1 MKNSSGL
8 LVFGLDLVGVSRSKD
23 FEFSGNYVVKIGSR
37 RFLIYRDPENR
48 NWYLGFSRG
57 YSTLPRV
64 AYEYGA
70 DLLSVTTKKDAI
82 ARLLE
87 RAKLSASDIN
97 DAIENA
103 RPRRKSGDANA
114 SDVLY

>member
-1 MKNSSGL
+1 MKNDNGL
-8 LVFGLDLVGVSRSKD
+8 LVFGLDLVSVSRSKD

-57 YSTLPRV
+57 YSTLPR
-64 AYEYGA
+64 ADLLGA
-70 DLLSVTTKKDAI
+70 DLLSVGTKKEAI

-87 RAKLSASDIN
+87 RAKLSAFVPS
-97 DAIENA
+97 IEEPVNVS
-103 RPRRKSGDANA
+103 RFPSGYAKR
-114 SDVLY
+114 